1 MNYLWNLIIRS
12 AWAGGIL
19 SNFWILDWNNF
30 FNYYFTFLCRVTIS
44 PVSLYTVNPLCWHSL
59 SIIIVIKWSL
69 SKMMGLISN
78 LLNWIPRGTIS
89 PVCRYILMP
98 KPCRLS
104 LRILC
109 LIIASVGRGN
119 CYVLYSWTISPV
131 VILNRI
137 FPLCGSVFTPTL
149 CNCWGKTLRRCN
161 RWCRS
166 RH

>member
-1 MNYLWNLIIRS
+1 MNYLWNLIIKS
-12 AWAGGIL
+12 DWAGGIL

-44 PVSLYTVNPLCWHSL
+44 PMSLYTVNPLCWHSL

-98 KPCRLS
+98 IICRLS

-109 LIIASVGRGN
+109 LIIASIWCGN

-161 RWCRS
+161 RCS
-166 RH
+166 RRRH